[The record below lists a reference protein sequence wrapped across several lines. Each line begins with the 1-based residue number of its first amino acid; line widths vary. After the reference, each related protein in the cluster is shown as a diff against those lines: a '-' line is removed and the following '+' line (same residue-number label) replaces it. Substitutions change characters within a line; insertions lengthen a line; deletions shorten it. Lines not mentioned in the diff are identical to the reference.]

1 MMRRVASTGNEPGT
15 NNSGATNLSNTIR
28 PIIAGGSISVG
39 DSMQMFQIN
48 CHKSI
53 NSNLTLAFHSQNY
66 DRFCYAVQ
74 EPYCTKTGFFLHV
87 KGGNRNIISADPS
100 CMPRSIIVH
109 STGLPIIPIQQYCTR
124 DTAVGLLTHKQKG
137 MAAWQTKTLLI
148 ILSYWDIKCP
158 DIPKDLQDVVTY
170 AKSQNFSFQIHM
182 DSNCHS
188 TLFGSNDQ
196 NERGTILEDF
206 MAQHGLVPG
215 NTGNE
220 NTFVRGDSGTLID
233 LTFGTPDA
241 ISQIRDW
248 RVHRQNVMD
257 SDHRLIQMAITFG
270 QANYEFS
277 RDLSR
282 VNWDLFRHKI
292 KNNLSDV
299 ELGENF
305 TLIELE
311 ETVNKLEQRIIG
323 VLDDLA
329 PLKRRVAKERLK
341 WWTDELKAL
350 WERREEKRLSGTEQS
365 YKRALI
371 NSLTKDFNKLKLFEK
386 RKSERKFLS
395 DCNTP
400 LLMAKMNKILNSQ
413 P

>member
-1 MMRRVASTGNEPGT
+1 MMSNSDAQDL

-109 STGLPIIPIQQYCTR
+109 STRLPIIPIQQYCTR

-148 ILSYWDIKCP
+148 ISSYWDIKCP

-257 SDHRLIQMAITFG
+257 SDHRLIQMEITFG
-270 QANYEFS
+270 QAN
-277 RDLSR
+277 
-282 VNWDLFRHKI
+282 
-292 KNNLSDV
+292 
-299 ELGENF
+299 
-305 TLIELE
+305 
-311 ETVNKLEQRIIG
+311 
-323 VLDDLA
+323 
-329 PLKRRVAKERLK
+329 
-341 WWTDELKAL
+341 
-350 WERREEKRLSGTEQS
+350 
-365 YKRALI
+365 
-371 NSLTKDFNKLKLFEK
+371 
-386 RKSERKFLS
+386 
-395 DCNTP
+395 
-400 LLMAKMNKILNSQ
+400 
-413 P
+413 